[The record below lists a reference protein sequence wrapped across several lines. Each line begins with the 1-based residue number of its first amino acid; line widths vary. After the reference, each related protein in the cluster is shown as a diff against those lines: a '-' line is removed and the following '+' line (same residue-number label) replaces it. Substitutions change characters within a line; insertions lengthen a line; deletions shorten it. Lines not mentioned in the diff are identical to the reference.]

1 MNSKK
6 AFRMIGGLLIL
17 LFLIGCNASSQA
29 PNPTLTF
36 TQGKCTYS
44 GPQTNSAAAFKV
56 SLVLSN
62 KNTPESGFAL
72 VTLQNGKTIADLKAL
87 QSTDPPAWLTDI
99 DDEGYIHKSTTFPY
113 DLTKYSYWH
122 QGEPLYLVC
131 FQLDSKATV
140 QKIGAFGP
148 IIVK

>member
-1 MNSKK
+1 MNSKIT
-6 AFRMIGGLLIL
+6 FRIIGGLLTL
-17 LFLIGCNASSQA
+17 LFLIGCNTSTQA

-44 GPQTNSAAAFKV
+44 GPQTNSAAAFMV
-56 SLVLSN
+56 SLVLAN

-72 VTLQNGKTIADLKAL
+72 VTLSSGKTIADLKAWP
-87 QSTDPPAWLTDI
+87 STDPPAWLTDI
-99 DDEGYIHKSTTFPY
+99 DDEGYISKDTNFPY

-148 IIVK
+148 INVK